1 MSQNSILYK
10 RQIQVSN
17 GIVITI
23 GFLAL
28 SGWAFDIS
36 VFKSIIPDY
45 SSMKFNTA
53 LSFVLISTS
62 ICLQFFDSNKK
73 RILLWKVIGLVVLVI
88 STLTLFQAVFNFD
101 FKIDQLFYTDLDGIR
116 KQNPYPGRMS
126 SATALCFGLMG
137 LFSLSMGSKNK
148 TVQALLQILLHIV
161 TLTSFIAIVG
171 YLLGVPSFYKLS
183 FITSMAI
190 HTSFCFILISLSSSL
205 IHPTIGLT
213 GLFTGTRIGNIMAR
227 KLFIQI
233 VFVVLV
239 LAYIRV
245 ITVRLETVSVEFGIA
260 LFALSFILTSLFL
273 IWRTA
278 KAVNLIDHQKEQFE
292 SSLSQISLILDSTPD
307 PMIVS
312 DEKGII
318 LLSNKQLELVF
329 GYTKDEIIGQKIE
342 TLVPSRIRGKHENL
356 RDNFFKSPQTRA
368 MGSGQDLYAVK
379 KNGDELSVEISLSPI
394 KLSGKTWVS
403 AAIRDVSERKQKE
416 EKLRIS
422 EESFRGNFENAAI
435 GMALLDENGKWL
447 KVNTKVC
454 EIVGYTQE
462 ELLELTFLDIT
473 HPDDLNTDLELLHEL
488 IEGKR
493 DHYQME

>member
-62 ICLQFFDSNKK
+62 IYLQFFDSNKK

-148 TVQALLQILLHIV
+148 IVQALLQILLHIV

-239 LAYIRV
+239 LA
-245 ITVRLETVSVEFGIA
+245 T
-260 LFALSFILTSLFL
+260 
-273 IWRTA
+273 
-278 KAVNLIDHQKEQFE
+278 
-292 SSLSQISLILDSTPD
+292 
-307 PMIVS
+307 
-312 DEKGII
+312 
-318 LLSNKQLELVF
+318 
-329 GYTKDEIIGQKIE
+329 
-342 TLVPSRIRGKHENL
+342 
-356 RDNFFKSPQTRA
+356 
-368 MGSGQDLYAVK
+368 
-379 KNGDELSVEISLSPI
+379 
-394 KLSGKTWVS
+394 
-403 AAIRDVSERKQKE
+403 
-416 EKLRIS
+416 
-422 EESFRGNFENAAI
+422 
-435 GMALLDENGKWL
+435 
-447 KVNTKVC
+447 
-454 EIVGYTQE
+454 
-462 ELLELTFLDIT
+462 
-473 HPDDLNTDLELLHEL
+473 
-488 IEGKR
+488 
-493 DHYQME
+493 